1 MKVYLVGGAVR
12 DKLLGIPV
20 KEKDWVVVGSTPQE
34 MRDKGYKQ
42 VGKDFPVFINPKTG
56 EEYALAR
63 TERKSGHGYTGF
75 EFDTNPNVTLEED
88 LARRDL
94 TINAI
99 AQDEDGTL
107 IDPFNGQEDIKNK
120 KLRHVSDAFSEDPLR
135 VLRVARFKANLK
147 NFEITKETLQK
158 IEKVIISNEMKYL
171 TGERIWLELIKSHD
185 PLRFFFALKDISP
198 ETLLDIFPHATIK
211 SDKQPSIDPYTGDI
225 THDEI
230 KYMTKEEED
239 RVFDRRMVDHPDYL
253 DWPKYVQI
261 SYLLWLFVP
270 PDSNAVDVALENIS
284 APNECKELSKLLYFN
299 VLVGFELNE
308 SFEETIK
315 SRFRDVFKYDNF
327 SQGEKMRIDLALL
340 FTWRAVARLK
350 NSVNTNI
357 LILDEVFD
365 SSLDSQGTDDFLKLL
380 NALNEKTN
388 AFIISH
394 KGDQLYD
401 KFEEVIRFEK
411 SLELE
416 TSHLTRISGLP
427 IGKIFV
433 HKITLVFVGSPL
445 ATPYLKEITDS
456 LFEEGKIRMGKKS
469 KNKAKLLRN
478 FLLCLFTRLI

>member
-34 MRDKGYKQ
+34 MRDKGYRQ

-270 PDSNAVDVALENIS
+270 PDSNAMDVALENIS

-308 SFEETIK
+308 IEPDGLLRFIKKLDIRKEE
-315 SRFRDVFKYDNF
+315 
-327 SQGEKMRIDLALL
+327 
-340 FTWRAVARLK
+340 RLK
-350 NSVNTNI
+350 NYLMIKKGEHDIYN
-357 LILDEVFD
+357 
-365 SSLDSQGTDDFLKLL
+365 KLL
-380 NALNEKTN
+380 IEDLICDIKSFKLDNKDQKKSGEEIQKIVENA
-388 AFIISH
+388 H
-394 KGDQLYD
+394 
-401 KFEEVIRFEK
+401 
-411 SLELE
+411 LEIVNK
-416 TSHLTRISGLP
+416 HLDMCK
-427 IGKIFV
+427 KIF
-433 HKITLVFVGSPL
+433 
-445 ATPYLKEITDS
+445 
-456 LFEEGKIRMGKKS
+456 KK
-469 KNKAKLLRN
+469 
-478 FLLCLFTRLI
+478 

>member
-20 KEKDWVVVGSTPQE
+20 KEKDWVVVGSTTQE

-158 IEKVIISNEMKYL
+158 IEKVVTSNEMKYL
-171 TGERIWLELIKSHD
+171 TGERIWLELTKSHD

-198 ETLLDIFPHATIK
+198 ETLLDIFPYATIK
-211 SDKQPSIDPYTGDI
+211 SSKQPSIDPYTGDI
-225 THDEI
+225 IHDEI

-239 RVFDRRMVDHPDYL
+239 RVFDRRIVNHPDYL

-261 SYLLWLFVP
+261 SYLFWQFVP
-270 PDSNAVDVALENIS
+270 PDSKAMDVALKNIN
-284 APNECKELSKLLYFN
+284 APNECKELSKLLYFDL
-299 VLVGFELNE
+299 LVSELNE
-308 SFEETIK
+308 IEPDGLLRFIKKLDIRKEERFKNYLMIKKGEHDIYNKLLIEDLICDIK
-315 SRFRDVFKYDNF
+315 SFKLDNKDQNK
-327 SQGEKMRIDLALL
+327 SGEEIQKIVENAHLEI
-340 FTWRAVARLK
+340 
-350 NSVNTNI
+350 VNKH
-357 LILDEVFD
+357 LDMC
-365 SSLDSQGTDDFLKLL
+365 K
-380 NALNEKTN
+380 KT
-388 AFIISH
+388 F
-394 KGDQLYD
+394 
-401 KFEEVIRFEK
+401 
-411 SLELE
+411 
-416 TSHLTRISGLP
+416 
-427 IGKIFV
+427 
-433 HKITLVFVGSPL
+433 
-445 ATPYLKEITDS
+445 
-456 LFEEGKIRMGKKS
+456 KK
-469 KNKAKLLRN
+469 
-478 FLLCLFTRLI
+478 

>member
-158 IEKVIISNEMKYL
+158 IEKVVTSNEMKYL

-270 PDSNAVDVALENIS
+270 PDSKAMDVALENIS

-299 VLVGFELNE
+299 LLVFELNE
-308 SFEETIK
+308 IEPDGLLRFIKKLDIRKEE
-315 SRFRDVFKYDNF
+315 
-327 SQGEKMRIDLALL
+327 
-340 FTWRAVARLK
+340 RLK
-350 NSVNTNI
+350 NYLMIKKGEHDIYN
-357 LILDEVFD
+357 
-365 SSLDSQGTDDFLKLL
+365 KLL
-380 NALNEKTN
+380 IEDLICDIKSFKLDNKDQNKSGEEIQKIVENAHLEIVNKHLDMCKKT
-388 AFIISH
+388 F
-394 KGDQLYD
+394 
-401 KFEEVIRFEK
+401 
-411 SLELE
+411 
-416 TSHLTRISGLP
+416 
-427 IGKIFV
+427 
-433 HKITLVFVGSPL
+433 
-445 ATPYLKEITDS
+445 
-456 LFEEGKIRMGKKS
+456 KK
-469 KNKAKLLRN
+469 
-478 FLLCLFTRLI
+478 

>member
-225 THDEI
+225 IHDEI
-230 KYMTKEEED
+230 KYMTKEEVD
-239 RVFDRRMVDHPDYL
+239 RVFDRRMVNHPDYL

-261 SYLLWLFVP
+261 SYLLWQFVP
-270 PDSNAVDVALENIS
+270 PDSKAVDVALENIS

-299 VLVGFELNE
+299 LLVFELNE
-308 SFEETIK
+308 IEPDGLLRFIKKLDIRKEE
-315 SRFRDVFKYDNF
+315 
-327 SQGEKMRIDLALL
+327 
-340 FTWRAVARLK
+340 RLK
-350 NSVNTNI
+350 NYLMIKKGEHDIYN
-357 LILDEVFD
+357 
-365 SSLDSQGTDDFLKLL
+365 KLL
-380 NALNEKTN
+380 IEDLICDIKSFKLDNK
-388 AFIISH
+388 
-394 KGDQLYD
+394 DQ
-401 KFEEVIRFEK
+401 
-411 SLELE
+411 
-416 TSHLTRISGLP
+416 
-427 IGKIFV
+427 
-433 HKITLVFVGSPL
+433 
-445 ATPYLKEITDS
+445 
-456 LFEEGKIRMGKKS
+456 KKS
-469 KNKAKLLRN
+469 GEEIQKIVENAHLEIVNKHLDMCKKT
-478 FLLCLFTRLI
+478 FKK

>member
-158 IEKVIISNEMKYL
+158 IEEVIISNEMKYL

-270 PDSNAVDVALENIS
+270 PDSNAMDVALENIS

-308 SFEETIK
+308 IEPDGLLRFIKKLDIRKEE
-315 SRFRDVFKYDNF
+315 
-327 SQGEKMRIDLALL
+327 
-340 FTWRAVARLK
+340 RLK
-350 NSVNTNI
+350 NYLMIKKGEHDIYN
-357 LILDEVFD
+357 
-365 SSLDSQGTDDFLKLL
+365 KLL
-380 NALNEKTN
+380 IEDLICDIKSFKLDNKDQNKSGEEIQKIVENAHLEIVNKHLDMCKKT
-388 AFIISH
+388 F
-394 KGDQLYD
+394 
-401 KFEEVIRFEK
+401 
-411 SLELE
+411 
-416 TSHLTRISGLP
+416 
-427 IGKIFV
+427 
-433 HKITLVFVGSPL
+433 
-445 ATPYLKEITDS
+445 
-456 LFEEGKIRMGKKS
+456 KK
-469 KNKAKLLRN
+469 
-478 FLLCLFTRLI
+478 

>member
-158 IEKVIISNEMKYL
+158 IEKVVTSNEMKYL

-239 RVFDRRMVDHPDYL
+239 RVFDRRMVNHPDYL

-270 PDSNAVDVALENIS
+270 PDSNAMDVALENIS

-308 SFEETIK
+308 IEPDGLLRFIKKLDIRKEE
-315 SRFRDVFKYDNF
+315 
-327 SQGEKMRIDLALL
+327 
-340 FTWRAVARLK
+340 RLK
-350 NSVNTNI
+350 NYLMIKKGEHDIYN
-357 LILDEVFD
+357 
-365 SSLDSQGTDDFLKLL
+365 KLL
-380 NALNEKTN
+380 IEDLICDIKSFKLDNKDQNKSGEEIQKIVENA
-388 AFIISH
+388 H
-394 KGDQLYD
+394 
-401 KFEEVIRFEK
+401 
-411 SLELE
+411 LEIVNK
-416 TSHLTRISGLP
+416 HLDMCK
-427 IGKIFV
+427 KIF
-433 HKITLVFVGSPL
+433 
-445 ATPYLKEITDS
+445 
-456 LFEEGKIRMGKKS
+456 KK
-469 KNKAKLLRN
+469 
-478 FLLCLFTRLI
+478 

>member
-270 PDSNAVDVALENIS
+270 PDSNAMDVALENIS

-308 SFEETIK
+308 IEPDGLLRFIKKLDIRKEE
-315 SRFRDVFKYDNF
+315 
-327 SQGEKMRIDLALL
+327 
-340 FTWRAVARLK
+340 RLK
-350 NSVNTNI
+350 NYLMIKKGEHDIYN
-357 LILDEVFD
+357 
-365 SSLDSQGTDDFLKLL
+365 KLL
-380 NALNEKTN
+380 IEDLICDIKSFKLDNKDQKKSGEEIQKIVENA
-388 AFIISH
+388 H
-394 KGDQLYD
+394 
-401 KFEEVIRFEK
+401 
-411 SLELE
+411 LEIVNK
-416 TSHLTRISGLP
+416 HLDMCK
-427 IGKIFV
+427 KIF
-433 HKITLVFVGSPL
+433 
-445 ATPYLKEITDS
+445 
-456 LFEEGKIRMGKKS
+456 KK
-469 KNKAKLLRN
+469 
-478 FLLCLFTRLI
+478 

>member
-75 EFDTNPNVTLEED
+75 EFDTNPNVTIEED

-198 ETLLDIFPHATIK
+198 ETLLDIFPYATIK
-211 SDKQPSIDPYTGDI
+211 SSEQPSIDPYTGDI

-270 PDSNAVDVALENIS
+270 PDSDAMDVSLENIS

-299 VLVGFELNE
+299 LLVGFELNE
-308 SFEETIK
+308 IEPDGLLRFIKKLDIRKEERLNNYLMIKKGEHDIYNKLLIEDLICDIK
-315 SRFRDVFKYDNF
+315 SFKLDNKDQNK
-327 SQGEKMRIDLALL
+327 SGEEIQKIVENAHLEI
-340 FTWRAVARLK
+340 
-350 NSVNTNI
+350 VNKH
-357 LILDEVFD
+357 LDMC
-365 SSLDSQGTDDFLKLL
+365 K
-380 NALNEKTN
+380 KT
-388 AFIISH
+388 F
-394 KGDQLYD
+394 
-401 KFEEVIRFEK
+401 
-411 SLELE
+411 
-416 TSHLTRISGLP
+416 
-427 IGKIFV
+427 
-433 HKITLVFVGSPL
+433 
-445 ATPYLKEITDS
+445 
-456 LFEEGKIRMGKKS
+456 KK
-469 KNKAKLLRN
+469 
-478 FLLCLFTRLI
+478 

>member
-158 IEKVIISNEMKYL
+158 IEEVIISNEMKYL

-270 PDSNAVDVALENIS
+270 PDSNAMDVALENIS

-308 SFEETIK
+308 IEPDGLLRFIKKLDIRKEE
-315 SRFRDVFKYDNF
+315 
-327 SQGEKMRIDLALL
+327 
-340 FTWRAVARLK
+340 RLK
-350 NSVNTNI
+350 NYLMIKKGEHDIYN
-357 LILDEVFD
+357 
-365 SSLDSQGTDDFLKLL
+365 KLL
-380 NALNEKTN
+380 IEDLICDIKSFKLDNKDQKKSGEEIQKIVENA
-388 AFIISH
+388 H
-394 KGDQLYD
+394 
-401 KFEEVIRFEK
+401 
-411 SLELE
+411 LEIVNK
-416 TSHLTRISGLP
+416 HLDMCK
-427 IGKIFV
+427 KIF
-433 HKITLVFVGSPL
+433 
-445 ATPYLKEITDS
+445 
-456 LFEEGKIRMGKKS
+456 KK
-469 KNKAKLLRN
+469 
-478 FLLCLFTRLI
+478 

>member
-158 IEKVIISNEMKYL
+158 IEKVVTSNEMKYL
-171 TGERIWLELIKSHD
+171 TGERIWLELTKSHD

-239 RVFDRRMVDHPDYL
+239 RVFDRRMVNHPDYL

-270 PDSNAVDVALENIS
+270 PDSDAMDVALENIS

-308 SFEETIK
+308 IEPDGLLRFIKKLDIRKEE
-315 SRFRDVFKYDNF
+315 
-327 SQGEKMRIDLALL
+327 
-340 FTWRAVARLK
+340 RLK
-350 NSVNTNI
+350 NYLMIKKGEHDIYN
-357 LILDEVFD
+357 
-365 SSLDSQGTDDFLKLL
+365 KLL
-380 NALNEKTN
+380 IEDLICDIKSFKLDNKDQNKSGEEIQKIVENAHLEIVNKHLEMCKKT
-388 AFIISH
+388 F
-394 KGDQLYD
+394 
-401 KFEEVIRFEK
+401 
-411 SLELE
+411 
-416 TSHLTRISGLP
+416 
-427 IGKIFV
+427 
-433 HKITLVFVGSPL
+433 
-445 ATPYLKEITDS
+445 
-456 LFEEGKIRMGKKS
+456 KK
-469 KNKAKLLRN
+469 
-478 FLLCLFTRLI
+478 

>member
-12 DKLLGIPV
+12 DKLLGLPV
-20 KEKDWVVVGSTPQE
+20 KEKDWVVVGSTAQE
-34 MRDKGYKQ
+34 MKDKGYKQ

-63 TERKSGHGYTGF
+63 TERKSGHGYAGF

-158 IEKVIISNEMKYL
+158 IEKVVTRNEMKYL

-198 ETLLDIFPHATIK
+198 DTLLDIFPYATIK
-211 SDKQPSIDPYTGDI
+211 SSKQPSIDPYTGNI
-225 THDEI
+225 IHNEI

-239 RVFDRRMVDHPDYL
+239 RVFDRRMVNHPDYL

-261 SYLLWLFVP
+261 SYLFWQFVP
-270 PDSNAVDVALENIS
+270 PDSKAMDVALENIN

-299 VLVGFELNE
+299 LLVFELNE
-308 SFEETIK
+308 IEPDGLLRFIKKLDIRKEERLKTYLMIKKGEHDIYNKLLIEDLICDIK
-315 SRFRDVFKYDNF
+315 SFKLDNKDQNK
-327 SQGEKMRIDLALL
+327 SGEEIQKIVENAHLEI
-340 FTWRAVARLK
+340 
-350 NSVNTNI
+350 VNKH
-357 LILDEVFD
+357 LD
-365 SSLDSQGTDDFLKLL
+365 TCK
-380 NALNEKTN
+380 
-388 AFIISH
+388 
-394 KGDQLYD
+394 
-401 KFEEVIRFEK
+401 
-411 SLELE
+411 
-416 TSHLTRISGLP
+416 
-427 IGKIFV
+427 KIF
-433 HKITLVFVGSPL
+433 
-445 ATPYLKEITDS
+445 
-456 LFEEGKIRMGKKS
+456 KK
-469 KNKAKLLRN
+469 
-478 FLLCLFTRLI
+478 

>member
-158 IEKVIISNEMKYL
+158 IEKVVTSNEMKYL

-239 RVFDRRMVDHPDYL
+239 RVFDRRMVNHPDYL

-270 PDSNAVDVALENIS
+270 PDSNAMDVALENIS
-284 APNECKELSKLLYFN
+284 APNECKELSKLLYFDL
-299 VLVGFELNE
+299 LVFELNKIE
-308 SFEETIK
+308 PDGLLRFIKKLDIRKEE
-315 SRFRDVFKYDNF
+315 
-327 SQGEKMRIDLALL
+327 
-340 FTWRAVARLK
+340 RLK
-350 NSVNTNI
+350 NYLMIKKGEHDIYN
-357 LILDEVFD
+357 
-365 SSLDSQGTDDFLKLL
+365 KLL
-380 NALNEKTN
+380 IEDLICDIKSFKLDNKDQNKSGEEIQKIVENAHLEIVNEHLDMCKKT
-388 AFIISH
+388 F
-394 KGDQLYD
+394 
-401 KFEEVIRFEK
+401 
-411 SLELE
+411 
-416 TSHLTRISGLP
+416 
-427 IGKIFV
+427 
-433 HKITLVFVGSPL
+433 
-445 ATPYLKEITDS
+445 
-456 LFEEGKIRMGKKS
+456 KK
-469 KNKAKLLRN
+469 
-478 FLLCLFTRLI
+478 

>member
-12 DKLLGIPV
+12 DKLLGLPV
-20 KEKDWVVVGSTPQE
+20 KEKDWVVVGSTAQE
-34 MRDKGYKQ
+34 MKDKGYKQ

-63 TERKSGHGYTGF
+63 TERKSGHGYAGF

-158 IEKVIISNEMKYL
+158 IEKVVTSNEMKYL
-171 TGERIWLELIKSHD
+171 TGERVWLELIKSHD

-198 ETLLDIFPHATIK
+198 ETLLDIFPYATIK
-211 SDKQPSIDPYTGDI
+211 SSKQPSIDPYTGDI

-239 RVFDRRMVDHPDYL
+239 RVFDRRMVNHPDYL

-270 PDSNAVDVALENIS
+270 PDSNAMDVALENIS

-299 VLVGFELNE
+299 LLVGFELNE
-308 SFEETIK
+308 IEPDGLLRFIKKLDIRKEERLKTYLMIKKGEHDIYNKLLIEDLICDIK
-315 SRFRDVFKYDNF
+315 SFKLDNKDQNK
-327 SQGEKMRIDLALL
+327 SGEEIQKIVENAHLEI
-340 FTWRAVARLK
+340 
-350 NSVNTNI
+350 VNKH
-357 LILDEVFD
+357 LDMC
-365 SSLDSQGTDDFLKLL
+365 K
-380 NALNEKTN
+380 
-388 AFIISH
+388 
-394 KGDQLYD
+394 
-401 KFEEVIRFEK
+401 
-411 SLELE
+411 
-416 TSHLTRISGLP
+416 
-427 IGKIFV
+427 KIF
-433 HKITLVFVGSPL
+433 
-445 ATPYLKEITDS
+445 
-456 LFEEGKIRMGKKS
+456 KK
-469 KNKAKLLRN
+469 
-478 FLLCLFTRLI
+478 

>member
-158 IEKVIISNEMKYL
+158 IEEVIISNEMKYL

-211 SDKQPSIDPYTGDI
+211 SDKQPSIDPYTGNI
-225 THDEI
+225 IHDEI
-230 KYMTKEEED
+230 KYMTKEEVD
-239 RVFDRRMVDHPDYL
+239 RVFDRRMVNHPDYL

-261 SYLLWLFVP
+261 SYLLWQFVP
-270 PDSNAVDVALENIS
+270 PDSKAMDVALENIS

-299 VLVGFELNE
+299 LLVFELNE
-308 SFEETIK
+308 IEPDGLLRFIKKLDIRKEE
-315 SRFRDVFKYDNF
+315 
-327 SQGEKMRIDLALL
+327 
-340 FTWRAVARLK
+340 RLK
-350 NSVNTNI
+350 NY
-357 LILDEVFD
+357 LIIKKGEHDIYN
-365 SSLDSQGTDDFLKLL
+365 KLL
-380 NALNEKTN
+380 IEDLICDIKSFKLDNKDQNKSGEEIQKIVENAHLEIVNKHLDMCKKT
-388 AFIISH
+388 F
-394 KGDQLYD
+394 
-401 KFEEVIRFEK
+401 
-411 SLELE
+411 
-416 TSHLTRISGLP
+416 
-427 IGKIFV
+427 
-433 HKITLVFVGSPL
+433 
-445 ATPYLKEITDS
+445 
-456 LFEEGKIRMGKKS
+456 KK
-469 KNKAKLLRN
+469 
-478 FLLCLFTRLI
+478 

>member
-158 IEKVIISNEMKYL
+158 IEKVVTSNEMKYL

-185 PLRFFFALKDISP
+185 PIRFFFALKDISP

-225 THDEI
+225 IHNEI

-239 RVFDRRMVDHPDYL
+239 RVFDRRMVNHPDYL

-261 SYLLWLFVP
+261 SYLLWQFVP
-270 PDSNAVDVALENIS
+270 PDSKAMDVALENIS

-299 VLVGFELNE
+299 LLVFELNE
-308 SFEETIK
+308 IEPDGLLRFIKKLDIRKEE
-315 SRFRDVFKYDNF
+315 
-327 SQGEKMRIDLALL
+327 
-340 FTWRAVARLK
+340 RLK
-350 NSVNTNI
+350 NYLMIKKGEHDIYN
-357 LILDEVFD
+357 
-365 SSLDSQGTDDFLKLL
+365 KLL
-380 NALNEKTN
+380 IEDLICDIKSFKLDNKDQNKSGEEIQKIVENA
-388 AFIISH
+388 H
-394 KGDQLYD
+394 
-401 KFEEVIRFEK
+401 
-411 SLELE
+411 LEIVNK
-416 TSHLTRISGLP
+416 HLDMCK
-427 IGKIFV
+427 KIF
-433 HKITLVFVGSPL
+433 
-445 ATPYLKEITDS
+445 
-456 LFEEGKIRMGKKS
+456 KK
-469 KNKAKLLRN
+469 
-478 FLLCLFTRLI
+478 

>member
-158 IEKVIISNEMKYL
+158 IEKVVTSNEMKYL

-198 ETLLDIFPHATIK
+198 ETLLDIFPYASIK
-211 SDKQPSIDPYTGDI
+211 SMKQYSIDPYTGDYI
-225 THDEI
+225 HNEI

-239 RVFDRRMVDHPDYL
+239 RVFDRRMVNHPDYL

-261 SYLLWLFVP
+261 SYLLWQFVP
-270 PDSNAVDVALENIS
+270 PDSKAMDVALENIS

-299 VLVGFELNE
+299 LLVFELNE
-308 SFEETIK
+308 IEPDGLLRFIKKLDIRKEE
-315 SRFRDVFKYDNF
+315 
-327 SQGEKMRIDLALL
+327 
-340 FTWRAVARLK
+340 RLK
-350 NSVNTNI
+350 NYLMIKKGEHDIYN
-357 LILDEVFD
+357 
-365 SSLDSQGTDDFLKLL
+365 KLL
-380 NALNEKTN
+380 IEDLICDIKSFKLDNKDQNKSGEEIQKIVENA
-388 AFIISH
+388 H
-394 KGDQLYD
+394 
-401 KFEEVIRFEK
+401 
-411 SLELE
+411 LEIVNK
-416 TSHLTRISGLP
+416 HLDMCK
-427 IGKIFV
+427 KIF
-433 HKITLVFVGSPL
+433 
-445 ATPYLKEITDS
+445 
-456 LFEEGKIRMGKKS
+456 KK
-469 KNKAKLLRN
+469 
-478 FLLCLFTRLI
+478 

>member
-20 KEKDWVVVGSTPQE
+20 KERDWVVVGSTPQE
-34 MRDKGYKQ
+34 MKDKGYKQ

-225 THDEI
+225 IHNEI

-239 RVFDRRMVDHPDYL
+239 RVFDRRMVNHPDYL

-261 SYLLWLFVP
+261 SYLFWQFVP
-270 PDSNAVDVALENIS
+270 PDSKAMDVALENIN

-299 VLVGFELNE
+299 LLVFELNE
-308 SFEETIK
+308 IEPDGLLRFIKKLDIRKEE
-315 SRFRDVFKYDNF
+315 
-327 SQGEKMRIDLALL
+327 
-340 FTWRAVARLK
+340 RLK
-350 NSVNTNI
+350 NYLMIKKGEYDIYN
-357 LILDEVFD
+357 
-365 SSLDSQGTDDFLKLL
+365 KLL
-380 NALNEKTN
+380 IEDLIRDIKSFKLDNKDQNKSGEEIQKIVENA
-388 AFIISH
+388 H
-394 KGDQLYD
+394 
-401 KFEEVIRFEK
+401 
-411 SLELE
+411 LEIVNK
-416 TSHLTRISGLP
+416 HLDMCK
-427 IGKIFV
+427 KIF
-433 HKITLVFVGSPL
+433 
-445 ATPYLKEITDS
+445 
-456 LFEEGKIRMGKKS
+456 KK
-469 KNKAKLLRN
+469 
-478 FLLCLFTRLI
+478 

>member
-158 IEKVIISNEMKYL
+158 IEKVVTSNEMKYL

-185 PLRFFFALKDISP
+185 PIRFFFALKDISP

-239 RVFDRRMVDHPDYL
+239 RVFDRRMVNHPDYL

-270 PDSNAVDVALENIS
+270 RDSKAMDVALENIS
-284 APNECKELSKLLYFN
+284 APNECKELSKLLDFN
-299 VLVGFELNE
+299 LLVVELNE
-308 SFEETIK
+308 IEPDGLLRFIKKLDIRKEE
-315 SRFRDVFKYDNF
+315 
-327 SQGEKMRIDLALL
+327 
-340 FTWRAVARLK
+340 RLK
-350 NSVNTNI
+350 NYLMIKKGEYDIYNRLLIEDLIRDIKSFKLDNKDQNKSGEEIQKIVENAHLEIVNKH
-357 LILDEVFD
+357 LDMC
-365 SSLDSQGTDDFLKLL
+365 K
-380 NALNEKTN
+380 
-388 AFIISH
+388 
-394 KGDQLYD
+394 
-401 KFEEVIRFEK
+401 
-411 SLELE
+411 
-416 TSHLTRISGLP
+416 
-427 IGKIFV
+427 KIF
-433 HKITLVFVGSPL
+433 
-445 ATPYLKEITDS
+445 
-456 LFEEGKIRMGKKS
+456 KK
-469 KNKAKLLRN
+469 
-478 FLLCLFTRLI
+478 

>member
-225 THDEI
+225 IHDEI

-239 RVFDRRMVDHPDYL
+239 RVFDRRMVNHPDYL

-261 SYLLWLFVP
+261 SYLLWQFVP
-270 PDSNAVDVALENIS
+270 PDSKAMDVALENIS

-299 VLVGFELNE
+299 LLVFELNE
-308 SFEETIK
+308 IEPDGLLRFIKKLDIRKEERFKNYLMIKKGEHDIYNKLLIEDLICDIK
-315 SRFRDVFKYDNF
+315 SFKLDNKDQNK
-327 SQGEKMRIDLALL
+327 SGEEIQKIVENAHLEI
-340 FTWRAVARLK
+340 
-350 NSVNTNI
+350 VNKH
-357 LILDEVFD
+357 LDMC
-365 SSLDSQGTDDFLKLL
+365 K
-380 NALNEKTN
+380 KT
-388 AFIISH
+388 F
-394 KGDQLYD
+394 
-401 KFEEVIRFEK
+401 
-411 SLELE
+411 
-416 TSHLTRISGLP
+416 
-427 IGKIFV
+427 
-433 HKITLVFVGSPL
+433 
-445 ATPYLKEITDS
+445 
-456 LFEEGKIRMGKKS
+456 KK
-469 KNKAKLLRN
+469 
-478 FLLCLFTRLI
+478 

>member
-12 DKLLGIPV
+12 DKLLGLPV

-34 MRDKGYKQ
+34 MKDKGYKQ

-63 TERKSGHGYTGF
+63 TERKSGHGYAGF

-107 IDPFNGQEDIKNK
+107 IDPFNGQEDIRNK

-147 NFEITKETLQK
+147 NFEIAKETLQK
-158 IEKVIISNEMKYL
+158 IEKVVTSNEMKYL
-171 TGERIWLELIKSHD
+171 TGERIWLELTKSHD

-198 ETLLDIFPHATIK
+198 ETLLDIFPYATIK
-211 SDKQPSIDPYTGDI
+211 SSKQPSIDPYTGDI

-239 RVFDRRMVDHPDYL
+239 LVFDRRMVNHPDYL

-270 PDSNAVDVALENIS
+270 PDSNAMDVALENIS

-299 VLVGFELNE
+299 LLVFELNE
-308 SFEETIK
+308 IEPDGLLRFIKKLDIRKEERLKTYLMIKKGEHDIYNKLLIEDLICDIK
-315 SRFRDVFKYDNF
+315 SFKLDNKDQNK
-327 SQGEKMRIDLALL
+327 SGEEIQKIVENAHLEI
-340 FTWRAVARLK
+340 
-350 NSVNTNI
+350 VNKH
-357 LILDEVFD
+357 LDMC
-365 SSLDSQGTDDFLKLL
+365 K
-380 NALNEKTN
+380 
-388 AFIISH
+388 
-394 KGDQLYD
+394 
-401 KFEEVIRFEK
+401 
-411 SLELE
+411 
-416 TSHLTRISGLP
+416 
-427 IGKIFV
+427 KIF
-433 HKITLVFVGSPL
+433 
-445 ATPYLKEITDS
+445 
-456 LFEEGKIRMGKKS
+456 KK
-469 KNKAKLLRN
+469 
-478 FLLCLFTRLI
+478 

>member
-225 THDEI
+225 IHNEI

-239 RVFDRRMVDHPDYL
+239 RVFDRRMVNHPDYL

-261 SYLLWLFVP
+261 SYLLWQFVP
-270 PDSNAVDVALENIS
+270 PDSKAMDVALENIS

-299 VLVGFELNE
+299 LLVFELNE
-308 SFEETIK
+308 IEPDGLLRFIKKLDIRKEE
-315 SRFRDVFKYDNF
+315 
-327 SQGEKMRIDLALL
+327 
-340 FTWRAVARLK
+340 RLK
-350 NSVNTNI
+350 NYLMIKKGEHDIYN
-357 LILDEVFD
+357 
-365 SSLDSQGTDDFLKLL
+365 KLL
-380 NALNEKTN
+380 IEDLICDIKSFKLDNKDQNKSGEEIQKIVENAHLEIVNKHLDMCKKT
-388 AFIISH
+388 F
-394 KGDQLYD
+394 
-401 KFEEVIRFEK
+401 
-411 SLELE
+411 
-416 TSHLTRISGLP
+416 
-427 IGKIFV
+427 
-433 HKITLVFVGSPL
+433 
-445 ATPYLKEITDS
+445 
-456 LFEEGKIRMGKKS
+456 KK
-469 KNKAKLLRN
+469 
-478 FLLCLFTRLI
+478 

>member
-225 THDEI
+225 IHDEI

-261 SYLLWLFVP
+261 SYLLWQFVP
-270 PDSNAVDVALENIS
+270 PDSNAMDVALENIS

-299 VLVGFELNE
+299 LLVFELNE
-308 SFEETIK
+308 IEPDGLLRFIKKLDIRKEE
-315 SRFRDVFKYDNF
+315 
-327 SQGEKMRIDLALL
+327 
-340 FTWRAVARLK
+340 RLK
-350 NSVNTNI
+350 NYLMIKKGEHDIYN
-357 LILDEVFD
+357 
-365 SSLDSQGTDDFLKLL
+365 KLL
-380 NALNEKTN
+380 IEDLICDIKSFKLDNKDQNKSGEEIQKIVENAHLEIVNKHLDMCKKT
-388 AFIISH
+388 F
-394 KGDQLYD
+394 
-401 KFEEVIRFEK
+401 
-411 SLELE
+411 
-416 TSHLTRISGLP
+416 
-427 IGKIFV
+427 
-433 HKITLVFVGSPL
+433 
-445 ATPYLKEITDS
+445 
-456 LFEEGKIRMGKKS
+456 KK
-469 KNKAKLLRN
+469 
-478 FLLCLFTRLI
+478 

>member
-225 THDEI
+225 IHDEI
-230 KYMTKEEED
+230 KYMTKEEVD
-239 RVFDRRMVDHPDYL
+239 RVFDRRMVNHPDYL

-261 SYLLWLFVP
+261 SYLLWQFVP
-270 PDSNAVDVALENIS
+270 PDSKAMDVALENIS

-299 VLVGFELNE
+299 LLVFELNE
-308 SFEETIK
+308 IEPDGLLRFIKKLDIRKEE
-315 SRFRDVFKYDNF
+315 
-327 SQGEKMRIDLALL
+327 
-340 FTWRAVARLK
+340 RLK
-350 NSVNTNI
+350 NYLMIKKGEHDIYN
-357 LILDEVFD
+357 
-365 SSLDSQGTDDFLKLL
+365 KLL
-380 NALNEKTN
+380 IEDLICDIKSFKLDNKDQNKSGEEIQKIVENAHLEIVNKHLDMCKKT
-388 AFIISH
+388 F
-394 KGDQLYD
+394 
-401 KFEEVIRFEK
+401 
-411 SLELE
+411 
-416 TSHLTRISGLP
+416 
-427 IGKIFV
+427 
-433 HKITLVFVGSPL
+433 
-445 ATPYLKEITDS
+445 
-456 LFEEGKIRMGKKS
+456 KK
-469 KNKAKLLRN
+469 
-478 FLLCLFTRLI
+478 